1 MNSLEMCNGLDDAL
15 HAGLLVLLK
24 GQSYADTIHWRKVVG
39 NTVII
44 LRMY

>member
-24 GQSYADTIHWRKVVG
+24 GQRTKYSGYEQQLQSLSSMLVP
-39 NTVII
+39 
-44 LRMY
+44 